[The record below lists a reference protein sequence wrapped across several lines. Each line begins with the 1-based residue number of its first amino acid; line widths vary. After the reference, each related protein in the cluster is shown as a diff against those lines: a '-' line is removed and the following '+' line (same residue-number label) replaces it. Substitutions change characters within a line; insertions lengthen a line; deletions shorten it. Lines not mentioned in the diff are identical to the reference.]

1 MLICLKE
8 KIKKSSK
15 EEQEKFMKEI
25 MTFNSDFSLLN
36 NRETVF
42 ESQTQSE
49 ICNLEQEVISLNK
62 GREVTVYIN
71 M

>member
-1 MLICLKE
+1 LKE
-8 KIKKSSK
+8 KIKKSLK
-15 EEQEKFMKEI
+15 EEQENFMKEI

-49 ICNLEQEVISLNK
+49 IRNLGEEVSSLNE
-62 GREVTVYIN
+62 GREATVYIN